1 MKDMKYVNKI
11 AKRCIDA
18 IKINI
23 EHRLNRVYE
32 LQLEYL
38 SGRWSN
44 PPEVYAEKTKDELT
58 CITESMLCLGDI
70 FQVLI
75 VTRRKIVV
83 QLLNLVLTTRII
95 LLQPI
100 LKIGHIL
107 GNHFHR

>member
-1 MKDMKYVNKI
+1 MKYVNKI

-23 EHRLNRVYE
+23 EHRLKRVYE

-44 PPEVYAEKTKDELT
+44 PPEEY
-58 CITESMLCLGDI
+58 MLRKQKMNSHVSQNRCFGLGDI